1 MEPLVAPVCVL
12 TGAAV
17 RAAEVCP
24 LPLPVVLKRLTY
36 QPWKGH
42 AYLNKYG
49 YVIQKTLLTINRQET
64 SVYITGNRIQ
74 SFKSYTSLAGE

>member
-1 MEPLVAPVCVL
+1 MAPVFVV
-12 TGAAV
+12 TGAVV
-17 RAAEVCP
+17 RVAEVYP

-49 YVIQKTLLTINRQET
+49 YVIQKTLLTIDRQET
-64 SVYITGNRIQ
+64 SVYIIGTRIQ
-74 SFKSYTSLAGE
+74 FFSLYTSLARE